1 MNCLSGRV
9 QVRSNYGGPI
19 DTFLHVLREE
29 GWTSLYAGLAPA
41 LIGNAYAQGTH
52 TPLLPHNLLLFTDSC
67 ACAVVRVR
75 VVCRVRVRWCVSCR
89 WSCRRVLLLVRV
101 LPFRRRR

>member
-1 MNCLSGRV
+1 MLCFRLFFEEDRGLTGTGSDRL

-41 LIGNAYAQGTH
+41 LIGNAYAQGAA
-52 TPLLPHNLLLFTDSC
+52 LVAMIVSGYS
-67 ACAVVRVR
+67 AV
-75 VVCRVRVRWCVSCR
+75 C
-89 WSCRRVLLLVRV
+89 
-101 LPFRRRR
+101 